1 MFRRLCSTSLLIVI
15 GAGLLTI
22 ARPGAAQEP
31 PPIPGVTGT
40 LALEGT
46 VDKTYAGGNAIIV
59 KATDGIEHLFHFT
72 KRTAVH
78 GAAEAEAA
86 FNGLTAGSRVVVH
99 YAMND
104 GEKTAVEVDRV
115 AEDGLREMEGVVTHV
130 DRGTRQLSIRLAA
143 GSYETLQLS
152 ERAAKNVGKDI
163 DRATDNATV
172 IVYYAQEGG
181 GKVAHYFRRVP
192 AK

>member
-1 MFRRLCSTSLLIVI
+1 
-15 GAGLLTI
+15 
-22 ARPGAAQEP
+22 
-31 PPIPGVTGT
+31 
-40 LALEGT
+40 
-46 VDKTYAGGNAIIV
+46 
-59 KATDGIEHLFHFT
+59 
-72 KRTAVH
+72 
-78 GAAEAEAA
+78 
-86 FNGLTAGSRVVVH
+86 
-99 YAMND
+99 MND

-115 AEDGLREMEGVVTHV
+115 AEDGLREMEGVVTHI
-130 DRGTRQLSIRLAA
+130 DRGTRQLSIRLAD

-152 ERAAKNVGKDI
+152 ERAAKDVGKDI